1 MPPLDPAALQP
12 LLEALHERHRDLADG
27 RLADYIPEL
36 ARADPSWFGV
46 AVATVDG
53 RVLAVGDHARPFTI
67 QSISKVLAHGLAL
80 EDHGRDEVLARV
92 GVEPTGDPF
101 DSIIRVDRATKRP
114 HNPMVNAGAI
124 AVASLIRGGDPTTRL
139 NRVLAMFGRYV
150 GHEVLVDMPVFL
162 SERSTAHRNRA
173 IAHLMRNFAMIEAN
187 VEETLDLY
195 LQLCSARVTCR
206 DLAVI
211 GATLAG
217 GGICP
222 LTGERAIEAGY
233 IRDLLSVMFTCGLYD
248 AAGRWAY
255 SVGLPAKSGVSGGLL
270 AVVPGQLG
278 IAVYSPPVDARGN
291 SVRGVR
297 VCEDLSRQLG
307 LHVFGGAWPAPPPA
321 VDRPTLEAELRAAHD
336 ALAPLREGAPCA
348 YIPELARV
356 DPDLFAIAACTVQGE
371 VLAVGDAAAP
381 FTIQSIAN
389 VFGYGLALEGVGR
402 EVLERFVDVEPS
414 GNPFNAITLDERT
427 KHPPNPLI
435 NSGAI
440 AVAALQPGGDLGAR
454 LARVLGRLS
463 DFAGRALRVDEATFR
478 SEWATADRNRAIA
491 YLLRN
496 FGLLAGDLD
505 EALELYVR
513 ACAVAV
519 DARDLAVMAATLAHG
534 GVNPRTGVRALG
546 PDHARD
552 VLSVMFTCG
561 LNESAGEWAYRVGL
575 PAKSGVGGGLLAVVP
590 GVLGLAIFSPRLDP
604 RGNSVKGVRACE
616 RLSERL
622 GLHAFG
628 APAT

>member
-1 MPPLDPAALQP
+1 MSPLDAPALQS
-12 LLEALHERHRDLADG
+12 LLESLHARHRDLSEG

-36 ARADPSWFGV
+36 ARADPSWFGI
-46 AVATVDG
+46 AVVTVDG
-53 RVLAVGDHARPFTI
+53 QVLATGDHARPFTV

-92 GVEPTGDPF
+92 GVEPTGDAF
-101 DSIIRVDRATKRP
+101 DSIIRVDGATKRP

-124 AVASLIRGGDPTTRL
+124 AVASLIRGADPTTRL
-139 NRVLAMFGRYV
+139 NRVLAMFGRWV

-173 IAHLMRNFAMIEAN
+173 IAHLMRNFDMIEAN

-195 LQLCSARVTCR
+195 LQLCSIRVTCR

-211 GATLAG
+211 GATLANG
-217 GGICP
+217 GVCP
-222 LTGERAIEAGY
+222 LTGERALEADYVG
-233 IRDLLSVMFTCGLYD
+233 DLLSVMFTCGLYD

-255 SVGLPAKSGVSGGLL
+255 AVGLPAKTGVSGGLV
-270 AVVPGQLG
+270 AVVPGRLG
-278 IAVYSPPVDARGN
+278 VAVFSPPVDPRGN
-291 SVRGVR
+291 TVRGAR

-307 LHVFGGAWPAPPPA
+307 LHVFAGAWPRPIERPA
-321 VDRPTLEAELRAAHD
+321 LEVALREAHEE
-336 ALAPLREGAPCA
+336 LAPLREGAPCA

-356 DPDLFAIAACTVQGE
+356 DPDRFAIAACTIDGQ

-389 VFGYGLALEGVGR
+389 VFGYGLALEGAGR

-427 KHPPNPLI
+427 KHPPNPLV

-440 AVAALQPGGDLGAR
+440 AVAALQPGGDLAAR
-454 LARVLGRLS
+454 LARLHARLGE
-463 DFAGRALRVDEATFR
+463 FAGRALEVDEAAFR
-478 SEWATADRNRAIA
+478 SEWATCDRNRAIA

-513 ACAVAV
+513 CCAVAV
-519 DARDLAVMAATLAHG
+519 DARDLAVMAATLANG
-534 GVNPRTGVRALG
+534 GVNPRTGRRALG
-546 PDHARD
+546 ADHVRD

-575 PAKSGVGGGLLAVVP
+575 PAKSGVGGGVLAVVP
-590 GVLGLAIFSPRLDP
+590 GVLGLAIWSPRLDA
-604 RGNSVKGVRACE
+604 RGNSVRGVRACV
-616 RLSERL
+616 RLSQRL

-628 APAT
+628 RR